1 MRGKEILQK
10 KLKKKKPKKVG
21 GDLIV
26 PMNLIKNIPEI
37 AKLDEDV
44 HQSKEIQI

>member
-1 MRGKEILQK
+1 MLK
-10 KLKKKKPKKVG
+10 KLEVTQYLMK
-21 GDLIV
+21 
-26 PMNLIKNIPEI
+26 NLIKNIPKI